1 MAEQRQDER
10 SETSRQLKR
19 RGLIAGAAA
28 LAAAALAKLAGP
40 ERAEASHD
48 GAGTVAADLV
58 FHLGV
63 INDGTNA
70 TNSETATSLTSRT
83 VLVANTASSDDAALR
98 VRQLGAAPTALLNSP
113 TDAIRAIGADA
124 SSGSFRAGRGLRAD
138 GGRRTGGGGQ
148 GGLAIEATGGDVVSP
163 GTGPGGNGIEAFGGR
178 ASGAGFMGGSGVD
191 GIGGSGSNGATSGI
205 GVFGR
210 GGGPTRNGIGVQG
223 VSDSAV
229 GVHGISVDSFG
240 VRGDSTNNIGVLG
253 VAGDA
258 SNASPGVFGSATQ
271 GYGVF
276 GFSANSNGIAG
287 QSGTSAAGC
296 VGFAGAP
303 GGYGIFGGIAVQ
315 GGFAGGFAGPV
326 LVVGDFT
333 VANGAKNAAVPH
345 PDGSHRL
352 LYCQESPEPWF
363 EDFGEARLINGRA
376 QVALDPDFIA
386 VVHNDKYFV
395 YLTPEAD
402 SNGLYVSNKSGAGF
416 EVREQRSGT
425 SSLAFSYRVVAKR
438 KDIPGPRLG
447 KIKLPQPIKELKRP
461 PEPPRPA
468 EPPAPPA
475 ESERSGR

>member
-1 MAEQRQDER
+1 MNEQTGTEPAA
-10 SETSRQLKR
+10 TSAAIPGTRGGVKR

-28 LAAAALAKLAGP
+28 LAAAGLAKLAGAG
-40 ERAEASHD
+40 RAEASHD
-48 GAGTVAADLV
+48 STTPYTSDNTMHVDVVNTTLQTTTVLSSAAAGRVPALE
-58 FHLGV
+58 
-63 INDGTNA
+63 GTN
-70 TNSETATSLTSRT
+70 NNPATS
-83 VLVANTASSDDAALR
+83 
-98 VRQLGAAPTALLNSP
+98 
-113 TDAIRAIGADA
+113 
-124 SSGSFRAGRGLRAD
+124 
-138 GGRRTGGGGQ
+138 
-148 GGLAIEATGGDVVSP
+148 P
-163 GTGPGGNGIEAFGGR
+163 G
-178 ASGAGFMGGSGVD
+178 
-191 GIGGSGSNGATSGI
+191 GIGGI
-205 GVFGR
+205 GVR
-210 GGGPTRNGIGVQG
+210 GLNNSVSATANGIGVLGEVQAPTSVGVQG
-223 VSDSAV
+223 TNIGSPGIAV
-229 GVHGISVDSFG
+229 QGLNGSGIGPGAGVHGKSGSGTGVKGEATSGFG
-240 VRGDSTNNIGVLG
+240 VVGASTNNIGVLG
-253 VAGDA
+253 QAAGG
-258 SNASPGVFGSATQ
+258 SNASPGVFGSATN

-303 GGYGIFGGIAVQ
+303 GGYGIYGGIAVA
-315 GGFAGGFAGPV
+315 GGYAGGFAGPV